1 MFPLGEFTKEQ
12 TREMARRYGLRIAE
26 KIESQDLCFVPDGE
40 YRNFLRRH
48 IPHAL
53 RSGPI
58 VDRAGHELARHEG
71 LALYTIGQRKGLNV
85 AVGEPL
91 YVLELDAERNAVVV
105 GKKSELGSRELV
117 AREVNF
123 ISGRAPEGEIRVM
136 AKIRYRATE
145 VEATL
150 TPSPSPGEGEGR
162 TVRVV
167 FDVPLRDITPG
178 QSVVFY
184 DGEVCLGGGII
195 ERVTSDV
202 GRVT

>member
-1 MFPLGEFTKEQ
+1 
-12 TREMARRYGLRIAE
+12 
-26 KIESQDLCFVPDGE
+26 
-40 YRNFLRRH
+40 
-48 IPHAL
+48 
-53 RSGPI
+53 
-58 VDRAGHELARHEG
+58 
-71 LALYTIGQRKGLNV
+71 
-85 AVGEPL
+85 
-91 YVLELDAERNAVVV
+91 VLELDAERNAVVV